1 MNDIIRKPMKDVT
14 APQNDIIRRP
24 VTVPEPY
31 IAPQKSESAT
41 SRIERNPFFEKPKSR
56 GGEVQTSKGS
66 GTRGIIW
73 ALLFALLLAA
83 GFFIANYFA
92 SATIEI
98 APISRSAALESSI
111 TALKEGGEGEL
122 IFQFMSLSE
131 EKTKEVSATI
141 EKKIQKKAFGKVV
154 IFNAYNADS
163 QRLIKNT
170 RLEDNVTHKIFH
182 IDQSVVVPG
191 MKVVAGKSVPGSVE
205 ALVYAD
211 VAGKEYNIGT
221 SNFTIPG
228 FKGDPRYAKF
238 TAASKADSPIGGG
251 FSGTVKVPSD
261 EAVAQARKDLDDE
274 LLKESTE
281 KARAQVPPNVTFFP
295 GSVVIKFEEVPEE
308 FTADDTAKV
317 SERATVS
324 VFFFDTTRLT
334 AKLAETSLPED
345 KSNPFVISNMS
356 ALTFK
361 FLEPVNNVVLADLSK
376 ISFQIAGQAEFVG
389 QIDSKK
395 IVTDLVGKNK
405 SDFGKIIVNQSNI
418 SKADAVVRPM
428 WKTVFPSNPA
438 KITVKILT
446 K

>member
-1 MNDIIRKPMKDVT
+1 MNDVT
-14 APQNDIIRRP
+14 VPVNDLIRRP
-24 VTVPEPY
+24 NVTPEPY
-31 IAPQKSESAT
+31 TAPVKSSAG
-41 SRIERNPFFEKPKSR
+41 SRIEKNPFFEKPKKKNVEPL
-56 GGEVQTSKGS
+56 GSKRS
-66 GTRGIIW
+66 GLQGALW
-73 ALLFALLLAA
+73 ALLFALLLAG

-92 SATIEI
+92 SATIEV
-98 APISRSAALESSI
+98 APISRTATLESSL
-111 TALKEGGEGEL
+111 TALKEGSIDEL
-122 IFQFMSLSE
+122 VFQFMSLAE
-131 EKTKEVSATI
+131 EKTKEVPATI

-154 IFNAYNADS
+154 IFNAYSGES

-191 MKVVAGKSVPGSVE
+191 MKTVAGKSVPGSVE

-251 FSGTVKVPSD
+251 FSGTVKVASD
-261 EAVAQARKDLDDE
+261 EAVAEARKELDDE

-295 GSVVIKFEEVPEE
+295 GSVVIKFEEIPEE
-308 FTADDTAKV
+308 FSAESTAKV

-324 VFFFDTTRLT
+324 VFFFDTEKLT
-334 AKLAETSLPED
+334 TKLAEESLPEN

-376 ISFQIAGQAEFVG
+376 IRFQIVGTAEFVG

-395 IVTDLVGKNK
+395 IIADLVGKNK
-405 SDFGKIIVNQSNI
+405 KDFGKIIVNQSNI

-438 KITVKILT
+438 KITVKVLT